1 MTTKESN
8 VNLDDLEAENPCA
21 HHWII
26 GAPSGPISEG
36 ECKNCGILRTFNN
49 AFEGSTWGSDVSL
62 ENLQQSTAGRTGRS
76 GGNFGQIADR
86 LKEED
91 NF

>member
-1 MTTKESN
+1 MTTKET
-8 VNLDDLEAENPCA
+8 NLDLDALETENSCI

-26 GAPSGPISEG
+26 GAPSGPMSVG
-36 ECKNCGILRTFNN
+36 KCRNCGIFKEFKNS
-49 AFEGSTWGSDVSL
+49 FDGSTWGSDVSL
-62 ENLQQSTAGRTGRS
+62 EQLQRTSNVVKS
-76 GGNFGQIADR
+76 GGFGQIADR

>member
-1 MTTKESN
+1 VTTKESN
-8 VNLDDLEAENPCA
+8 VNLDDMVDETGCA

-36 ECKNCGILRTFNN
+36 ECRNCGLLKTFSNF
-49 AFEGSTWGSDVSL
+49 FEGSTWGSDVSL
-62 ENLQQSTAGRTGRS
+62 EHLQQASAGKS